1 MFPRFLRFD
10 FGIYN
15 ISMWKYPNVIWS
27 NVVKSC
33 CQVVGHFNPNL
44 QWTCVVHEA
53 REAEGSHDQAPE
65 AARTTRMDRN
75 DLRLQ
80 DYLGCYF
87 IVMTK
92 TLSNGHDVY

>member
-1 MFPRFLRFD
+1 M
-10 FGIYN
+10 
-15 ISMWKYPNVIWS
+15 
-27 NVVKSC
+27 
-33 CQVVGHFNPNL
+33 
-44 QWTCVVHEA
+44 HEA